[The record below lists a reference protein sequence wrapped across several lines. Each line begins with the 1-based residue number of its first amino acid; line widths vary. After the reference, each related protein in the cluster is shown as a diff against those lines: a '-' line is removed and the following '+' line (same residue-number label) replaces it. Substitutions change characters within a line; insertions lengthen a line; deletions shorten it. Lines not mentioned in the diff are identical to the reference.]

1 MALIIV
7 VYALSPIDLIPDFIP
22 FLGYLDDI
30 FILPAL
36 MYLLIKMIP
45 EDIWLESQKQSE
57 NMWINAKP
65 KKWYYALP
73 IVIFWILIIIFIIHF
88 IRMQQS

>member
-1 MALIIV
+1 M
-7 VYALSPIDLIPDFIP
+7 
-22 FLGYLDDI
+22 
-30 FILPAL
+30 
-36 MYLLIKMIP
+36 IKMIP

-57 NMWINAKP
+57 NMWINGKP